1 MRGSGNITKLARMYE
16 EAKMLE
22 KHHRAKSRRQFHPD
36 SVKRLERCRRNLK
49 RAVAK
54 L

>member
-1 MRGSGNITKLARMYE
+1 MGNIVLLARLYE

-22 KHHRAKSRRQFHPD
+22 KHHRAKSRRQYHPA
-36 SVKRLERCRRNLK
+36 SVERLEKCKRNLK
-49 RAVAK
+49 KAVAK

>member
-1 MRGSGNITKLARMYE
+1 MPRYSKVTKLAMAYD

-22 KHHRAKSRRQFHPD
+22 KHHRAKSRRQYHAQ
-36 SVKRLERCRRNLK
+36 SAQRLEKAKGKLK
-49 RAVAK
+49 RAIEG

>member
-1 MRGSGNITKLARMYE
+1 MARYGKMTKLAMMLD

-22 KHHRAKSRRQFHPD
+22 KHHRAKSRRQFHPA
-36 SVKRLERCRRNLK
+36 SVKRLATAKRRLQ
-49 RAVAK
+49 RAVSK